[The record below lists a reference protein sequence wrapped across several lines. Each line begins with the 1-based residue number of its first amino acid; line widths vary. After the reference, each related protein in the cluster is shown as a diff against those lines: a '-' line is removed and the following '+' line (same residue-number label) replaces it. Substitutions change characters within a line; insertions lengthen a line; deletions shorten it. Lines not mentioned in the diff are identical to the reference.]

1 MAKLFISIFVA
12 LFISIS
18 LLNAQEVEKRDVSL
32 IPYPMT
38 VVIGEGEFLFTDKTM
53 VTLEEKE
60 MLPVVEQFVQLFS
73 KSAGFVPKVKLH
85 GKKGSV
91 CIQKDA
97 EIHKEGYVLDVTSE
111 RITIKVSSEK
121 GLFYAFQTLR
131 QLLPPQIESELESK
145 KITWTIPAVH
155 ISDKPRFGYRGLMVD
170 VARYFIS
177 KEHLLRII
185 DCMGMLKLNKL
196 HLHLTDHNGWRLEI
210 KQYPLLTEIG
220 SKKVQR
226 TCFVFSERRNARQGE
241 PLMEGGFY
249 TQEDIKEIVAYAT
262 ERQIEVIPEISV
274 PGHSNAALAAYPM
287 LACPIID
294 KYIGVVPGI
303 GGDHTRFAYCVG
315 NDDTFTF
322 LEHVI
327 DEVIE
332 LFPSQ
337 YIHLGGDAIHNTY
350 WEECPLCRKR
360 LVKEKLE
367 NEDDLLGYFMR
378 RMDRYVR
385 SKGRTLMG
393 WEEVMDAHLSKGAVI
408 FDWHG
413 FGHGALKAGKQ
424 GHHFVMT
431 PTGTMYLNSYQGPLW
446 NERVL
451 SFGGISTLK
460 DVYHYEPVER
470 YWTMSMRSN
479 MLGIQASLW
488 TEFCEKQEDVD
499 YLLFPRLE
507 AVSETVWSFPIMK
520 TWERFLKTLDN
531 YQQRWKMKGIT
542 PSLSMYNVQHEVI
555 PSFGDLKVSLSCIR
569 SDMEIRY
576 TTDGTEPQGY
586 SMLYRKP
593 LVVKK
598 DVDVKCATFMN
609 GKQMG
614 ETLVIPIRK
623 NEVTGKNILR
633 SNPVERRV
641 VNGVRGSL
649 KNMDGEWASWTK
661 NDSIVLVFDMGSRKK
676 MKRISLG
683 FLNNFGLAIH
693 KPEHIEISFSDD
705 AALYWKIIERQFKK
719 DEVFQEGCF
728 VEDMVFEMDDTAR
741 YIRLIMKG
749 AGTCPQWHVRPELEA
764 QVYMDEV
771 SVE

>member
-226 TCFVFSERRNARQGE
+226 TGFVFSERRNARQGE

-460 DVYHYEPVER
+460 DVYH
-470 YWTMSMRSN
+470 
-479 MLGIQASLW
+479 
-488 TEFCEKQEDVD
+488 
-499 YLLFPRLE
+499 
-507 AVSETVWSFPIMK
+507 
-520 TWERFLKTLDN
+520 
-531 YQQRWKMKGIT
+531 
-542 PSLSMYNVQHEVI
+542 
-555 PSFGDLKVSLSCIR
+555 
-569 SDMEIRY
+569 
-576 TTDGTEPQGY
+576 
-586 SMLYRKP
+586 
-593 LVVKK
+593 
-598 DVDVKCATFMN
+598 
-609 GKQMG
+609 
-614 ETLVIPIRK
+614 
-623 NEVTGKNILR
+623 
-633 SNPVERRV
+633 
-641 VNGVRGSL
+641 
-649 KNMDGEWASWTK
+649 
-661 NDSIVLVFDMGSRKK
+661 
-676 MKRISLG
+676 
-683 FLNNFGLAIH
+683 
-693 KPEHIEISFSDD
+693 
-705 AALYWKIIERQFKK
+705 
-719 DEVFQEGCF
+719 
-728 VEDMVFEMDDTAR
+728 
-741 YIRLIMKG
+741 
-749 AGTCPQWHVRPELEA
+749 
-764 QVYMDEV
+764 
-771 SVE
+771 